1 MNGGD
6 FVSEL
11 TKEEKAELSR
21 MYRKRKKAQDRILD
35 ETKPGTVLRNNPDYK
50 RIMALVKKGE

>member
-1 MNGGD
+1 MP
-6 FVSEL
+6 EL

-21 MYRKRKKAQDRILD
+21 MYRKMKKAQDRILD
-35 ETKPGTVLRNNPDYK
+35 ETKPGTILRNNPDYK